1 MVSLDD
7 HTHTTRLQHLHQG
20 IGHLVGEALLHLQ
33 PAGKHLDHAGNLRQ
47 AHEPAVRQVRH
58 VRLAEERQQVM
69 LAQRVDLDVA
79 HADEILVPLPIQ
91 RVTDD
96 VGDGH
101 VVATREPLERRL
113 HPGRSLA
120 QALADGIFTGLHE
133 HLAHQRLECQ
143 APFPGGHR
151 GERRGVL
158 RVEAVQAGGLHFV
171 ASHAC
176 WASGAGLSS
185 AHVKLKVLAFLSTAG
200 GSALSA
206 LWTFPSIL
214 ASAFLVAWGAEAA
227 QFLISQGL
235 ALAIL
240 AWLQTLP
247 EFAVE
252 AVIAWDAGREPE
264 RAHLAIA
271 NLTGAIRLLLGLG
284 WPMIYFVFAV
294 SGRKRA
300 AGGAQHAAPLL
311 PAIRL
316 EREHAVEIVGLVPP
330 LLYFGVIL
338 FKQSITWVD
347 SVVLLTLYI
356 VYLGVLFRNAP
367 HGADRVADA
376 PAVSRWAY
384 RQPGWRRPL
393 AIAALFGGGGA
404 LLYVTA
410 HPFLESMLAV
420 AGLLG
425 VSQFVL
431 VQWVAP
437 FLSEFPEKV
446 SAFYWARRVSRAPMA
461 LMNMVSS
468 NINQWTV
475 LAAMIPLIYG
485 YSSLRHHGVWLDF
498 HFDEAQRLEILLTL
512 LQTGLGVLL
521 LANME
526 FDWLDASI
534 IFVLWLAQF
543 LRPDW
548 REEVAV
554 AYGLWM
560 VILGIGFVVRGKPLL
575 APKYFWETLKARS
588 AGTA

>member
-1 MVSLDD
+1 M
-7 HTHTTRLQHLHQG
+7 
-20 IGHLVGEALLHLQ
+20 LVEPPGQ
-33 PAGKHLDHAGNLRQ
+33 DYLR
-47 AHEPAVRQVRH
+47 
-58 VRLAEERQQVM
+58 
-69 LAQRVDLDVA
+69 
-79 HADEILVPLPIQ
+79 
-91 RVTDD
+91 
-96 VGDGH
+96 
-101 VVATREPLERRL
+101 
-113 HPGRSLA
+113 
-120 QALADGIFTGLHE
+120 
-133 HLAHQRLECQ
+133 
-143 APFPGGHR
+143 
-151 GERRGVL
+151 
-158 RVEAVQAGGLHFV
+158 
-171 ASHAC
+171 
-176 WASGAGLSS
+176 

-294 SGRKRA
+294 SSRRRA
-300 AGGAQHAAPLL
+300 AGGAPHAAPLL
-311 PAIRL
+311 PVIRL

-338 FKQSITWVD
+338 FKQKLSWVD
-347 SVVLLTLYI
+347 AVVLLALYLA
-356 VYLGVLFRNAP
+356 YLAVLFRNAP
-367 HGADRVADA
+367 HGADHVADA

-384 RQPGWRRPL
+384 RQPGWRRPV

-404 LLYVTA
+404 LLYFTA
-410 HPFLESMLAV
+410 HPFLESMLAL
-420 AGLLG
+420 AGLVG

-446 SAFYWARRVSRAPMA
+446 SAFYWARRVTHAPMA

-475 LAAMIPLIYG
+475 LAAMIPLVYG

-498 HFDEAQRLEILLTL
+498 HFDGPQRLEILLTL
-512 LQTGLGVLL
+512 LQSGLALMV

-526 FDWLDASI
+526 FDWRDASVL
-534 IFVLWLAQF
+534 FVLWLVQF
-543 LRPDW
+543 LQPNL
-548 REEVAV
+548 REAVAV
-554 AYGLWM
+554 AYGVWM
-560 VILGIGFVVRGKPLL
+560 VILAIEFGVGRKTLL
-575 APKYFWETLKARS
+575 APRYFWEIIRRKRDRPVPL
-588 AGTA
+588 